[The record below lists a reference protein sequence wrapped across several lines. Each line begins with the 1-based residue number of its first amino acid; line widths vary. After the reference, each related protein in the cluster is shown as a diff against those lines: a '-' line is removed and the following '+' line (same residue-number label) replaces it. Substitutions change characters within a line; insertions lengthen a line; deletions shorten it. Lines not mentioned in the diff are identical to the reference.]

1 MTMVPDPIRRS
12 KERSADNKKRSL
24 TVFGLAAQK
33 QLHSNISF
41 ISVPLKNF
49 YADES

>member
-1 MTMVPDPIRRS
+1 MTLVPDPIRRS

-33 QLHSNISF
+33 LHSNVSF
-41 ISVPLKNF
+41 ISVLLKNF